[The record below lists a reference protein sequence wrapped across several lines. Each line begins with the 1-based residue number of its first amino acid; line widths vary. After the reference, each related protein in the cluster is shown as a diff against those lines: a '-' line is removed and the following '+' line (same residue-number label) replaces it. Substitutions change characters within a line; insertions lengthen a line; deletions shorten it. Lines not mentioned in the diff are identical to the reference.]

1 MKLRR
6 NLTALVLGLSAIA
19 AFAQTGGNT
28 ETRQIKEEGKTVFNP
43 HWFMQVQA
51 GASYTLGEA
60 KFGDLISPAAALN
73 VGYQFTPL
81 WGLRAGLSGWEAK
94 GAWVSPQTIYKYNY
108 LQGNVDAT
116 LNLSNLFCGYNPTR
130 FFNAYLFAGVGVN
143 GAFNNDEAVRLND
156 LGYRLQ
162 YLWRDSKV
170 NVAGRLGLGTNLRIS
185 DHVFFNVEVNA
196 NTMSDKYNS
205 KKAGNTD
212 WQFNLLGGFTFKFG
226 KTYTR
231 TEPVY
236 YEPTPVPPAPAPE
249 PVVEEKK
256 EEPAPAPEPVKVQ
269 PMKQNIFFL
278 INSVEVRASEQ
289 SKVDALVAYLKEHT
303 NAKVSVCGYADKNTG
318 NANINKNLSKK
329 RAQAVAEALKA
340 QGISADRITID
351 SKGDTVQLFSTMEEN
366 RVTVCIAE

>member
-19 AFAQTGGNT
+19 TFAQTGNT

-94 GAWVSPQTIYKYNY
+94 GAWVSPKTIYKYNY

-116 LNLSNLFCGYNPTR
+116 LNLSNLFCGYNPVR

-156 LGYRLQ
+156 LGYPLQ
-162 YLWRDSKV
+162 YLWRDNKV
-170 NVAGRLGLGTNLRIS
+170 NVVGRFGLGTNLRIS

-278 INSVEVRASEQ
+278 INSAEVRASEQ
-289 SKVDALVAYLKEHT
+289 SKVNALVAYLKEHT
-303 NAKVSVCGYADKNTG
+303 NAKVSLCGYADKNTG
-318 NANINKNLSKK
+318 NTRINKGLSEK
-329 RAQAVAEALKA
+329 RAQAVANALKA

-351 SKGDTVQLFSTMEEN
+351 SKGDTIQPFSTMEEN

>member
-6 NLTALVLGLSAIA
+6 NLTALVLGLSTIA
-19 AFAQTGGNT
+19 AFAQTDGNT

-51 GASYTLGEA
+51 GASHTVGEA

-73 VGYQFTPL
+73 FGYQFTPL

-94 GAWVSPQTIYKYNY
+94 GAWVSPETIYKYNY

-116 LNLSNLFCGYNPTR
+116 LDLSNLFCGYNPTR
-130 FFNAYLFAGVGVN
+130 FFNAYLFGGIGVN
-143 GAFNNDEAVRLND
+143 GAFNNDEAVALND
-156 LGYRLQ
+156 AGHRLE

-170 NVAGRLGLGTNLRIS
+170 NVVGRFGLGTNLRIS
-185 DHVFFNVEVNA
+185 DHVFFNIEVNA

-205 KKAGNTD
+205 KKAGNSD
-212 WQFNLLGGFTFKFG
+212 WQFNALAGFTFKFG

-236 YEPTPVPPAPAPE
+236 YEPAPAPAPA

-278 INSVEVRASEQ
+278 INSSEIRSSEQ
-289 SKVDALVAYLKEHT
+289 GKVNHLIAYLKEHT
-303 NAKVSVCGYADKNTG
+303 DAKVSLCGYADKNTG
-318 NANINKNLSKK
+318 NARINKKLSQE
-329 RAQAVAEALKA
+329 RAEAVAEALKA
-340 QGISADRITID
+340 EGIAADRITID
-351 SKGDTVQLFSTMEEN
+351 YKGDTEQPFNVIEEN
-366 RVTVCIAE
+366 RVTICIAE

>member
-94 GAWVSPQTIYKYNY
+94 GAWVSPETIYKYNY

-170 NVAGRLGLGTNLRIS
+170 NVAGRFGLGTNLRIS

-278 INSVEVRASEQ
+278 INSAEVRASEQ

-303 NAKVSVCGYADKNTG
+303 NAKVSLCGYADKNTG
-318 NANINKNLSKK
+318 NANINKNLSEK
-329 RAQAVAEALKA
+329 RAQAVANALKA

>member
-6 NLTALVLGLSAIA
+6 NLTALVLGLSTIA
-19 AFAQTGGNT
+19 AFAQTGNT

-51 GASYTLGEA
+51 GASHTVGEA

-94 GAWVSPQTIYKYNY
+94 GAWVSPETIYKYNY

-116 LNLSNLFCGYNPTR
+116 LDLGNLFCGYYPKR
-130 FFNAYLFAGVGVN
+130 FFNAYLFAGIGVN
-143 GAFNNDEAVRLND
+143 GAFNNDEAVALND
-156 LGYRLQ
+156 AGHRLE

-170 NVAGRLGLGTNLRIS
+170 NVVGRFGLGTNLRLC
-185 DHVFFNVEVNA
+185 DNVFFNIEVNA

-205 KKAGNTD
+205 KKAGNSD

-226 KTYTR
+226 KTYTK

-236 YEPTPVPPAPAPE
+236 YEPTPAPAPE

-256 EEPAPAPEPVKVQ
+256 EEPAPAPQPVKVQ
-269 PMKQNIFFL
+269 PMTQNIFFL
-278 INSVEVRASEQ
+278 INSAEVRASEQ
-289 SKVDALVAYLKEHT
+289 SKVNALIAYLKEHT
-303 NAKVSVCGYADKNTG
+303 NAKVSVTGYADKNTG
-318 NANINKNLSKK
+318 NASINKRLSKQ
-329 RAQAVAEALKA
+329 RAEAIATALKA
-340 QGISADRITID
+340 EGISADRITVD
-351 SKGDTVQLFSTMEEN
+351 YKGDTVQPFSVIEEN
-366 RVTVCIAE
+366 RVTICIAE

>member
-6 NLTALVLGLSAIA
+6 NLTALVLGLSTIA
-19 AFAQTGGNT
+19 AFAQSGNT

-51 GASYTLGEA
+51 GASHTVGEA

-94 GAWVSPQTIYKYNY
+94 GAWVSPETIYKYNY

-116 LNLSNLFCGYNPTR
+116 LDLSNLFCGYNPTR
-130 FFNAYLFAGVGVN
+130 FFNAYLFGGIGVN
-143 GAFNNDEAVRLND
+143 GAFNNDEAVALND
-156 LGYRLQ
+156 AGHRLE

-170 NVAGRLGLGTNLRIS
+170 NVVGRFGLGTNLRIS
-185 DHVFFNVEVNA
+185 DHVFFNIEVNA

-205 KKAGNTD
+205 KKAGNSD
-212 WQFNLLGGFTFKFG
+212 WQFNALAGFTFKFG

-236 YEPTPVPPAPAPE
+236 YEPAPAPAPA

-278 INSVEVRASEQ
+278 INSSEIRSSEQ
-289 SKVDALVAYLKEHT
+289 SKVNDLIAYLKEHT
-303 NAKVSVCGYADKNTG
+303 DAKVSLTGYADKNTG
-318 NANINKNLSKK
+318 NARINKKLSQE
-329 RAQAVAEALKA
+329 RAEAVAEALKA
-340 QGISADRITID
+340 QGIAADRITVD
-351 SKGDTVQLFSTMEEN
+351 YKGDTVQPFSVIEEN
-366 RVTVCIAE
+366 RVTICIAE

>member
-6 NLTALVLGLSAIA
+6 NLTALVLGLSTIA
-19 AFAQTGGNT
+19 AFAQTDGNT

-51 GASYTLGEA
+51 GASHTVGEA

-130 FFNAYLFAGVGVN
+130 FFNGYLFGGIGVN
-143 GAFNNDEAVRLND
+143 GGFNNDEAVAINDAGHRLE
-156 LGYRLQ
+156 

-170 NVAGRLGLGTNLRIS
+170 NVVGRFGLGTNLRIS
-185 DHVFFNVEVNA
+185 DHVFFNLEVNA
-196 NTMSDKYNS
+196 NVMSDKYNS
-205 KKAGNTD
+205 KKAGNAD
-212 WQFNLLGGFTFKFG
+212 WQFNALAGFTA
-226 KTYTR
+226 
-231 TEPVY
+231 
-236 YEPTPVPPAPAPE
+236 PAPAPA

-278 INSVEVRASEQ
+278 INSSEIRSSEQ
-289 SKVDALVAYLKEHT
+289 SKVNDLIAYLKEHT
-303 NAKVSVCGYADKNTG
+303 DAKVSLTGYADKNTG
-318 NANINKNLSKK
+318 NARINKKLSQE
-329 RAQAVAEALKA
+329 RAEAVAEALKA
-340 QGISADRITID
+340 QGIAADRITVD
-351 SKGDTVQLFSTMEEN
+351 YKGDTVQPFSVIEEN

>member
-6 NLTALVLGLSAIA
+6 NLTALVLGLSTIA
-19 AFAQTGGNT
+19 AFAQTDGNT

-51 GASYTLGEA
+51 GASHTVGEA

-130 FFNAYLFAGVGVN
+130 FFNGYLFGGIGVN
-143 GAFNNDEAVRLND
+143 GGFNNDEAVTINDAGHRLE
-156 LGYRLQ
+156 

-170 NVAGRLGLGTNLRIS
+170 NVVGRFGLGTNLRIS
-185 DHVFFNVEVNA
+185 DHVFFNLEVNA
-196 NTMSDKYNS
+196 NVMSDKYNS
-205 KKAGNTD
+205 KKAGNAD
-212 WQFNLLGGFTFKFG
+212 WQFNALAGFTFKFG
-226 KTYTR
+226 KTYTK

-236 YEPTPVPPAPAPE
+236 YEPAPAPAPA

-278 INSVEVRASEQ
+278 INSSEIRSSEQ
-289 SKVDALVAYLKEHT
+289 SKVNDLIAYLKEHT
-303 NAKVSVCGYADKNTG
+303 DAKVSLTGYADKNTG
-318 NANINKNLSKK
+318 NARINKKLSQE
-329 RAQAVAEALKA
+329 RAEAVAEALKA
-340 QGISADRITID
+340 QGIAADRITVD
-351 SKGDTVQLFSTMEEN
+351 YKGDTVQPFSVIEEN